1 MRGIEG
7 SNQPPREPPAA
18 LNKEEEE
25 DPTSA
30 TLNASEVNLLIL
42 VPHSCPLPS
51 YLHFGGMGVLVV
63 ILLEIIPWTLIQIQM
78 KILIKMGNYSKS
90 MLWIYSSLV
99 EDLLRITITGNTSKY
114 IYVVQNWSA
123 KCFLTFE
130 KYYLCKKWSKKQMT
144 RDILENGMAGLK
156 LDFEW
161 AKMNGTVKLY
171 RYQIYDI
178 NEILQYICSTL
189 LFQ

>member
-25 DPTSA
+25 DPTSG

-51 YLHFGGMGVLVV
+51 YLRFGGMGVLVL
-63 ILLEIIPWTLIQIQM
+63 IMLEIIPWTLIQIQM

-90 MLWIYSSLV
+90 ML
-99 EDLLRITITGNTSKY
+99 
-114 IYVVQNWSA
+114 
-123 KCFLTFE
+123 
-130 KYYLCKKWSKKQMT
+130 
-144 RDILENGMAGLK
+144 
-156 LDFEW
+156 
-161 AKMNGTVKLY
+161 
-171 RYQIYDI
+171 
-178 NEILQYICSTL
+178 
-189 LFQ
+189 